1 MKLLTVSAN
10 PHVRDRATTQS
21 IMLDV
26 IIALVPA
33 LVASILL
40 FGVDALLVVLVCVAV
55 AVLAEYIWEKAVKRP
70 VTISDLSAVVTGVL
84 LAYCL
89 PSTIPLWQAALG
101 SIFAIIV
108 VKQFFGGIGC
118 NFANPAATARI
129 MLFLAFSSEMAAFT
143 YDGVSTATPLAL
155 MGQSAEAASSA
166 TGEAVQQLPG
176 LLDMFLGR
184 HGGCLGEVCALALL
198 IGGIYLIARR
208 VISWH
213 IPVVY
218 LVTVAVFSLLVGRDP
233 LYDLLSGGLMLGA
246 FFMATDYST
255 SPMTVLGKVIYAV
268 IVGLLTMTIRVW
280 GSYPEGVSFAILLGN
295 ILTPHIDRLTR
306 HKPLGVAKKG
316 GAKA

>member
-10 PHVRDRATTQS
+10 PHVRDNATTQR

-26 IIALVPA
+26 LIGLAPA
-33 LVASILL
+33 LIAAVVL
-40 FGVDALLVVLVCVAV
+40 FGPQALLVVLVCVAV
-55 AVLAEYIWEKAVKRP
+55 AVLSEYIWEKAVKRP

-101 SIFAIIV
+101 SVFAIIV

-118 NFANPAATARI
+118 NFANPAATGRI
-129 MLFLAFSSEMAAFT
+129 VLFLAFSSEMAAFT
-143 YDGVSTATPLAL
+143 FDGVSTATPLAL
-155 MGQSAEAASSA
+155 MGQSA
-166 TGEAVQQLPG
+166 EAVQQLPG

-184 HGGCLGEVCALALL
+184 HGGCLGEVCSLALL